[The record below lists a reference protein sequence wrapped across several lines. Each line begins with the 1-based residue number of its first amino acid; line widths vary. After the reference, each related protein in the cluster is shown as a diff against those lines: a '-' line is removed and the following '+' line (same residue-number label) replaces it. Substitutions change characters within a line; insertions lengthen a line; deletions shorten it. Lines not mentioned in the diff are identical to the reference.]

1 MKELDYG
8 LKYSVGLCME
18 PLPFYNVALTSS
30 FASLTLTTVVLES
43 RDSSTISRTFLFG
56 PKVSSIE
63 NNKRKRRLFMK
74 KNTLKKCAAL
84 VTTAA
89 LSLSILA
96 GCNAS
101 PKQVEAKTNQ
111 KPILIQGPM
120 PIEAE
125 NFAKRLKN
133 VKEEKSGT
141 FVFYKGTVD
150 NYPVIVAKTG
160 KGMENT
166 AAATAVA
173 IEKYKPI
180 AIINQGTSGG
190 HDPNLNV
197 FDIVLGK
204 QVANIGSLKT
214 TNMDENQGIEPT
226 KWISMDL
233 MASEGSA
240 GEDPNAEKIRY
251 YEGDKDLL
259 AAANAVKDTYTKGK
273 VVEGTIGSADVWNNE
288 VDRIK
293 WFHTKYGTSVEE
305 MEGAAAA
312 QIAKAYNVP
321 FLGIRVLSNNK
332 TNGGKYNPNTAAAN
346 QEYVYEVV
354 KKYIASMPNK

>member
-1 MKELDYG
+1 MK
-8 LKYSVGLCME
+8 
-18 PLPFYNVALTSS
+18 
-30 FASLTLTTVVLES
+30 
-43 RDSSTISRTFLFG
+43 
-56 PKVSSIE
+56 
-63 NNKRKRRLFMK
+63 NKL
-74 KNTLKKCAAL
+74 LKKHAL
-84 VTTAA
+84 LGLITLLL
-89 LSLSILA
+89 LSVLV
-96 GCNAS
+96 GCNPTS
-101 PKQVEAKTNQ
+101 KKENGQEADQ
-111 KPILIQGPM
+111 RPIMIQGPM

-125 NFAKRLKN
+125 KFAQKLED
-133 VKEEKSGT
+133 VKEEKSGD
-141 FVFYKGTVD
+141 FVFYIGTLD

-173 IEKYKPI
+173 IEKYNPI

-190 HDPNLNV
+190 HDPDLNV

-204 QVANIGSLKT
+204 RTTNLGALKT
-214 TNMDENQGIEPT
+214 GDKGEGEGIDPT
-226 KWISMDL
+226 TWKPMDL

-240 GEDPNAEKIRY
+240 GEDPNAEKARF
-251 YEGDKDLL
+251 YEGDEDLL
-259 AAANAVKDTYTKGK
+259 AAANAVKDTYTKGEI
-273 VVEGTIGSADVWNNE
+273 VEGTIGSADVWNNE

-312 QIAKAYNVP
+312 QIAKAYDVP

-332 TNGGKYNPNTAAAN
+332 VNGGQYNPETATEC

-354 KKYIASMPNK
+354 KQYITTMPSK

>member
-1 MKELDYG
+1 MKNNMLK
-8 LKYSVGLCME
+8 KYSLLGII
-18 PLPFYNVALTSS
+18 
-30 FASLTLTTVVLES
+30 TLLLLSVV
-43 RDSSTISRTFLFG
+43 
-56 PKVSSIE
+56 
-63 NNKRKRRLFMK
+63 
-74 KNTLKKCAAL
+74 
-84 VTTAA
+84 
-89 LSLSILA
+89 A
-96 GCNAS
+96 GCNSTSKTAS
-101 PKQVEAKTNQ
+101 EQKTAQ
-111 KPILIQGPM
+111 RPIIIQGPM

-125 NFAKRLKN
+125 NFAKRLEN
-133 VKEEKSGT
+133 VKEEKSGD
-141 FVFYKGTVD
+141 FVFYIGTLD

-173 IEKYKPI
+173 IEKFNPI

-190 HDPNLNV
+190 HDPSLNV

-204 QVANIGSLKT
+204 RTVNIGSLKT
-214 TNMDENQGIEPT
+214 ADKAENQGIDPT
-226 KWISMDL
+226 IWKPMDL

-240 GEDPNAEKIRY
+240 GEDPNAEKPRF

-259 AAANAVKDTYTKGK
+259 AAANAVKDKYTKGK

-305 MEGAAAA
+305 MEGASAA
-312 QIAKAYNVP
+312 QISKAYDVP

-332 TNGGKYNPNTAAAN
+332 VNGGKYNPNTAAAN

-354 KKYIASMPNK
+354 KNIYLQCQANNSFN

>member
-1 MKELDYG
+1 
-8 LKYSVGLCME
+8 
-18 PLPFYNVALTSS
+18 
-30 FASLTLTTVVLES
+30 
-43 RDSSTISRTFLFG
+43 
-56 PKVSSIE
+56 
-63 NNKRKRRLFMK
+63 MK

-84 VTTAA
+84 VTTVA
-89 LSLSILA
+89 LSFSILA
-96 GCNAS
+96 GCNVT
-101 PKQVEAKTNQ
+101 PKQVEAKSNQ
-111 KPILIQGPM
+111 NPILIQGPM

-125 NFAKRLKN
+125 KFAKRLKN
-133 VKEEKSGT
+133 VKEEKSGS

-214 TNMDENQGIEPT
+214 TNMNENQGIEPE

-259 AAANAVKDTYTKGK
+259 AAANAVKDKYTKGK

-312 QIAKAYNVP
+312 QIAKAYDVP

-354 KKYIASMPNK
+354 KKYIDSIPNK